1 MNVRVVCQIAL
12 IMFVIGYAMR
22 AGAAELPVPRYDH
35 IFVIVEENH
44 TADQV
49 LGTGKSPTLDRLAAQ
64 YGVATNFY
72 AETHTSEPNYVAMIA
87 GDTLGI
93 RDDDAFYCKP
103 KSTQEGCE
111 DADSDD
117 YVDHTDYTPG
127 FMDQLRERG
136 LTWKGYFEDI
146 PEAGSLV
153 VRSPVQD
160 EPDPGKP
167 RSLYAAKHNPFV
179 NFKSVQD
186 DPRRAEHIVGFDA
199 LEADAASG
207 NLPNFAFIVPNQ
219 CNDMH
224 GLVGTHVPWSCLY
237 INQSRLVERADK
249 RLASLID
256 TLTKTLAWT
265 GKGNTA
271 IVITFD
277 ENDSGSSGDHPE
289 GCCGSGPDDPHNP
302 GGGWIATIVMTN
314 HGPRALKDPTPYN
327 HYSLL
332 RTMEQAFG
340 IRNYIGH
347 AADEDKGVVA
357 MTPLFDV
364 TPGSTR

>member
-1 MNVRVVCQIAL
+1 MIERLLCRIAL
-12 IMFVIGYAMR
+12 ATLVVTLASKASADER
-22 AGAAELPVPRYDH
+22 PVPGYDH

-44 TADQV
+44 TSDQV
-49 LGTGKSPTLDRLAAQ
+49 MGSGKAPTLDRLAAQ

-72 AETHTSEPNYVAMIA
+72 AQTHPSEPNYVAMIA

-93 RDDDAFYCKP
+93 RDDDAFDCKP
-103 KSTQEGCE
+103 KVTTEGCE

-117 YVDHTDYTPG
+117 YVDHTVYTPG
-127 FMDQLRERG
+127 FMDQLQQRG

-146 PEAGSLV
+146 PKAGSLD
-153 VRSPVQD
+153 VRSPLQD
-160 EPDPGKP
+160 TPEPGKP
-167 RSLYAAKHNPFV
+167 RSLYAAKHNPFL
-179 NFKSVQD
+179 NFKSVRQ
-186 DPRRAEHIVGFDA
+186 DPRRAEHIVGFEA
-199 LEADAASG
+199 LEADVAAG
-207 NLPNFAFIVPNQ
+207 KLPNFAFIVPNQ

-224 GLVGTHVPWSCLY
+224 GLVGAHVPWSCLY

-256 TLTKTLAWT
+256 MLVKTPAWT
-265 GKGNTA
+265 GNTNTA

-289 GCCGSGPDDPHNP
+289 GCCGSGPNDPHNP

-314 HGPRALKDPTPYN
+314 HGPRGLKDPTPYN

-340 IRNYIGH
+340 ISTFIGH
-347 AADEDKGVVA
+347 AADTNKGVVA
-357 MTPLFDV
+357 MTPLFETKNV
-364 TPGSTR
+364 R